1 MPLQIIKGDIVSM
14 ATDAIVYAE
23 TPQPFSMFTFNPL
36 MIHKTGKEILKTR
49 ESLNPIII
57 GQAKI
62 APVSLLDCN
71 YIIYTS
77 APAWHGGGYHELEQ
91 LRACYEKSFALAVEY
106 GCKSI
111 ALPII
116 ASDKLG
122 YQKSLSQKT
131 ALECIR
137 NFLKTYND
145 ITVFLVLAGKTGIML
160 PGNQYTEVNKF
171 FDKHYVE
178 RKPQETYVPETDKAD
193 TSCSDPST
201 HDFIVYLRHQMEKK
215 ELSHDNLCFKANI
228 TSETLTNLLKNSGT
242 FPAKNTITAISMALE
257 LSIDELKEF
266 LSLAG
271 YTMSHS
277 SKFDLIVEYCISKGM
292 YDIFDV
298 NQVLFRF
305 EQDLLG

>member
-1 MPLQIIKGDIVSM
+1 MPFQIVKSDIISM
-14 ATDAIVYAE
+14 ATDAIIYAE
-23 TPQPFSMFTFNPL
+23 TPQPFSLFNFNPL
-36 MIHKTGKEILKTR
+36 IIHETGKEILKTR
-49 ESLNPIII
+49 DMLKPIII

-62 APVSLLDCN
+62 APVSLLDCK
-71 YIIYTS
+71 YIIHTS
-77 APAWHGGGYHELEQ
+77 APVWHGGGYHELEQ

-131 ALECIR
+131 ALECIK
-137 NFLKTYND
+137 NFLREHTD
-145 ITVFLVLAGKTGIML
+145 MTVFLVLEKIFGIML

-178 RKPQETYVPETDKAD
+178 GKQQGTSEPSANKTD
-193 TSCSDPST
+193 TSCSEPSA
-201 HDFIVYLRHQMEKK
+201 HDFTTYLRQQIEIKK
-215 ELSHDNLCFKANI
+215 FSQDNLCLKANI

-242 FPAKNTITAISMALE
+242 FPAKNTITAIGMALE

-271 YTMSHS
+271 YTLSHN
-277 SKFDLIVEYCISKGM
+277 SKFDLIIEYCISKGI
-292 YDIFDV
+292 YDVFDV

>member
-1 MPLQIIKGDIVSM
+1 MPFQIIKNDIVSM
-14 ATDAIVYAE
+14 ATDAIIYAD

-36 MIHKTGKEILKTR
+36 MLHKTGKEILKTR
-49 ESLNPIII
+49 ETLKPIII

-62 APVSLLDCN
+62 APASLLDCK
-71 YIIYTS
+71 YIIHTS

-91 LRACYEKSFALAVEY
+91 LRACYAKSFALAVEY
-106 GCKSI
+106 SCKSI

-131 ALECIR
+131 ALECIQS
-137 NFLKTYND
+137 FLKTYTD
-145 ITVFLVLAGKTGIML
+145 ITVFLVLPGKTGIML

-178 RKPQETYVPETDKAD
+178 GNPQETSDPEANKTD
-193 TSCSDPST
+193 TSCSDLST
-201 HDFIVYLRHQMEKK
+201 HDFIAYLCHQLEIKK
-215 ELSHDNLCFKANI
+215 LSHDNLCLKANI
-228 TSETLTNLLKNSGT
+228 TSETLTSLLKNSGT
-242 FPAKNTITAISMALE
+242 FPAKNTITAIGMALE

-271 YTMSHS
+271 YTMSHN
-277 SKFDLIVEYCISKGM
+277 SKFDLIIEYCISKGM
-292 YDIFDV
+292 YNVFDV